1 MTTLSTQRAYA
12 VQRSKFEEWCRGRGQ
27 APRPCTADTFHNY
40 IVYLIKERRMSP
52 NTVDLA
58 WYAIRTWQPHGHGF
72 DTTLTREMCTRWKME
87 WQSSP
92 NRRMPDTVPVDEAN
106 LRMMLTTCRDD
117 PAGLRDGCLLTL
129 AWGTA
134 NQAEELSRCT
144 VDAVRLV
151 DDGVR
156 VQMPGAETSVF
167 VRDSGDRTTSVV
179 RFTDGWLKTL
189 GGLCPAEGALF
200 RQIDRWGNI
209 SEKALMPGGIDVVV
223 RSRAKA
229 AGMETTGI
237 SFRSLRAGGVAVRGA
252 SDFTEGD
259 VAIFGRWAPTDFDV
273 LYPAR

>member
-1 MTTLSTQRAYA
+1 MTTPSTQRAYA
-12 VQRSKFEEWCRGRGQ
+12 FQRRKFEEWCIGRGQ
-27 APRPCTADTFHNY
+27 TPRPCTADTFHGY
-40 IVYLIKERRMSP
+40 IGYLIRERRMSP
-52 NTVDLA
+52 STVDLA
-58 WYAIRTWQPHGHGF
+58 WYAIRTWQPHGHWF

-87 WQSSP
+87 WQSSAD
-92 NRRMPDTVPVDEAN
+92 RRVPETVPIDEAN
-106 LRMMLTTCRDD
+106 LRAMLATCRDD

-134 NQAEELSRCT
+134 NQAEEMSRCT
-144 VDAVRLV
+144 ADAVRLV
-151 DDGVR
+151 DGGVR

-167 VRDSGDRTTSVV
+167 VRDSGDMATSVV

-189 GGLCPAEGALF
+189 GGLGPAEGALF

-209 SEKALMPGGIDVVV
+209 SGKALMPGGIDIVV

-259 VAIFGRWAPTDFDV
+259 VATFGRWAPPDFDV